1 MSDQIIDN
9 AIQTVAAVQAK
20 ENAEA
25 SWEEETETDMPP
37 WEIIGNQLENETD
50 YWLGRDDNRNLKV
63 STEEP
68 KGLSVFMSNKVYPEL
83 SKEQVEN
90 LSWQEINSYY
100 PIGQEPT
107 AAYSTDDV
115 AREAI
120 EELEKLE
127 KHQK

>member
-1 MSDQIIDN
+1 MSDQITDN
-9 AIQTVAAVQAK
+9 PIQTLAAAEGEENTAVWWK
-20 ENAEA
+20 EEI
-25 SWEEETETDMPP
+25 ETDVPP
-37 WEIIGNQLENETD
+37 WEIIGNQLEDETD
-50 YWLGRDDNRNLKV
+50 YWLGRDDNGNLKV

-107 AAYSTDDV
+107 AAYSTDWV
-115 AREAI
+115 ARDAI